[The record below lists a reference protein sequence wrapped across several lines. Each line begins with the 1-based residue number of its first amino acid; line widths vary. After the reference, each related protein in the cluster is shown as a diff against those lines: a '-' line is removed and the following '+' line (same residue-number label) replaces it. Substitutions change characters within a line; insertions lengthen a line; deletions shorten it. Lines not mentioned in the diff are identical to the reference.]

1 MKNIGKMIKEER
13 EKQRYSIKELAE
25 ITGYSERHLGK
36 IEREGQAPSIECLQ
50 AIEKALQTTFLTKE
64 YKEFLQGN
72 EKKAIITM
80 LKLYTEKFKIDIN
93 INEIMNDF
101 YKYEKMKLKIQY
113 CFKTILRIEK
123 EGK

>member
-1 MKNIGKMIKEER
+1 MKNVGKMIKEER

-50 AIEKALQTTFLTKE
+50 AIEKALNTTFLTE
-64 YKEFLQGN
+64 SYREFLQGD

-80 LKLYTEKFKIDIN
+80 LKIYKKKFKTDIN
-93 INEIMNDF
+93 IDDIMNDY
-101 YKYEKMKLKIQY
+101 YKYEKMKTRIEF
-113 CFKTILRIEK
+113 CVKTILKMQK

>member
-1 MKNIGKMIKEER
+1 MKNVGKMIKEER

-50 AIEKALQTTFLTKE
+50 AIEKALNTTFLTE
-64 YKEFLQGN
+64 SYREFLQGD

-80 LKLYTEKFKIDIN
+80 LKIYKKKFKTDIN
-93 INEIMNDF
+93 IDDIMNDY
-101 YKYEKMKLKIQY
+101 YKYEKM
-113 CFKTILRIEK
+113 
-123 EGK
+123 

>member
-1 MKNIGKMIKEER
+1 MKNVGKMIKEER
-13 EKQRYSIKELAE
+13 ENQKYSIKELSEA
-25 ITGYSERHLGK
+25 TGYSERHIGK
-36 IEREGQAPSIECLQ
+36 IEREGQTPSIECLM

-80 LKLYTEKFKIDIN
+80 LKLYREKFEIDIN
-93 INEIMNDF
+93 IDDIMNDY
-101 YKYEKMKLKIQY
+101 YKYEKIKTRIEY
-113 CFKTILRIEK
+113 CFKTILRMQK